1 MVKKLSSLQK
11 KFLTCPL
18 VTLLLVFMQAIY
30 SNCGNRVYILGMPG
44 GRPPKYERTEF
55 GERLYQL
62 RLEKGF
68 SQQQIAERVE
78 VTQQAYAGWERS
90 TTALRPLDIAKLAAA
105 LEVSSDE
112 LLGLKSIPKRKGGP
126 LGRAHRLFE
135 KVSSLS
141 RKQQQK
147 VLDSVELMIG
157 N

>member
-1 MVKKLSSLQK
+1 
-11 KFLTCPL
+11 
-18 VTLLLVFMQAIY
+18 MQAIY
-30 SNCGNRVYILGMPG
+30 SNSGNRVYILGMPG
-44 GRPPKYERTEF
+44 GRPAKHKRTEF

-68 SQQQIAERVE
+68 SQQQIAERVA

-105 LEVSSDE
+105 FEVSADE
-112 LLGLKSIPKRKGGP
+112 LLGLKSIAKRKGGP
-126 LGRAHRLFE
+126 VGRAHRLFE
-135 KVSSLS
+135 KVSGLS